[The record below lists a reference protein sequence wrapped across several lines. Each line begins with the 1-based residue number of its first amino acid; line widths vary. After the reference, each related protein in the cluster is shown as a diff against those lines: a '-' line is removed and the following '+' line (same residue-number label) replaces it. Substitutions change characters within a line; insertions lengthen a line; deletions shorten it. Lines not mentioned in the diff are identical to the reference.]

1 MGHPINTNIYQDMN
15 NVSLQDV
22 KELESKLNKELTEE
36 QRYSVLSEYNRVVM
50 DKAESWEEI
59 LEELIKK

>member
-1 MGHPINTNIYQDMN
+1 MN

-50 DKAESWEEI
+50 DKAEGWEEI
-59 LEELIKK
+59 LKELIKK

>member
-1 MGHPINTNIYQDMN
+1 VGHPINTNIYQDMN

-36 QRYSVLSEYNRVVM
+36 QRFSVLSEYNRVVM